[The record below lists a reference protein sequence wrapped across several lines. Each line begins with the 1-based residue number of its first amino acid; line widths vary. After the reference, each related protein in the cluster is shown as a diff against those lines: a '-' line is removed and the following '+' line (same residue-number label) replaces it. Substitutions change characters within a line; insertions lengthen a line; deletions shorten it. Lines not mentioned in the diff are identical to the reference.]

1 MNLLKSLFVS
11 LYMMVAMAI
20 TVFAVRSL
28 MTTHD
33 YISWGGV
40 ILVTA
45 PFVLVISWVMIFRNI
60 ARTSARFP
68 ILIALGVAGTALAS
82 WGYLQG
88 GSLVAPVLA
97 LLGLVGFLAYDFWY
111 SSFSNRASSQLSVGN
126 MLPEFVLKD
135 TAGNAVTSTSL
146 TDKPAVW
153 IFYRGN
159 WCPLCMAQVKEIAGQ
174 YQQLQEL
181 GARVALISP
190 QPHKFTIGL
199 AKKFDVEFDFL
210 TDEGN
215 RVARTLGVASPNGI
229 PMGMQVLGYD
239 SETVLPTV
247 IITDVGG
254 SILWAHETDNY
265 RVRPDPDVY
274 LEVLRE
280 NLA

>member
-20 TVFAVRSL
+20 TVSAVRSL
-28 MTTHD
+28 IATHD